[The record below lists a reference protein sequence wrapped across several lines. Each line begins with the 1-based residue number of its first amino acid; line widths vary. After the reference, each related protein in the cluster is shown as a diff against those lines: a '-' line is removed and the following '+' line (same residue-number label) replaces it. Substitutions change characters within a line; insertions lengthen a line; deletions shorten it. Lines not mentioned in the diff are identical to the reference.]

1 MSVIVENK
9 RRVVAATVTLIVL
22 LAIGFAIG
30 RLSSGP
36 AQARAAE
43 SAAAPTGTTT
53 ALVTPASATAV
64 TNLRAGL
71 LQAQR
76 VSATATRQLAAARA
90 ANRQLS
96 AAHQAA
102 QGRLA
107 DVRRCQSIGGPRVF
121 RRCVKRAVG

>member
-1 MSVIVENK
+1 MSLIVENK
-9 RRVVAATVTLIVL
+9 RRVVAATATLIVL

-36 AQARAAE
+36 AQASAAD
-43 SAAAPTGTTT
+43 SAAAGTTS
-53 ALVTPASATAV
+53 ARVTPAPVTAV
-64 TNLRAGL
+64 TTLRAGL

-76 VSATATRQLAAARA
+76 VSADATQQLAAARA
-90 ANRQLS
+90 TERQLS

-107 DVRRCQSIGGPRVF
+107 DVRRCQSIRGPRVF

>member
-1 MSVIVENK
+1 MSLIVENK
-9 RRVVAATVTLIVL
+9 RRVVAATATLIVL

-36 AQARAAE
+36 AQASAAE
-43 SAAAPTGTTT
+43 SAAAAAGTTS
-53 ALVTPASATAV
+53 ARVTPVPVTAV
-64 TNLRAGL
+64 TTLRAGL

-76 VSATATRQLAAARA
+76 VSADATRQLAAARA

-107 DVRRCQSIGGPRVF
+107 DVRRCQSIGRPRVF

>member
-1 MSVIVENK
+1 MSLIVENK

-53 ALVTPASATAV
+53 ARATPASATAV
-64 TNLRAGL
+64 TNLRAGM

-90 ANRQLS
+90 ANRQLI
-96 AAHQAA
+96 ATNR
-102 QGRLA
+102 RLA